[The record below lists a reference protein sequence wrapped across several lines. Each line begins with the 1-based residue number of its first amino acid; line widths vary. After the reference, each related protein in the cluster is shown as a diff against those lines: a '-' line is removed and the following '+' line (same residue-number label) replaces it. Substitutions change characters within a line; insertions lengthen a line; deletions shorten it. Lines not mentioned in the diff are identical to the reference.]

1 MKKKEDG
8 EKDEFQGCK
17 CRAYGMNGVRKQ
29 TNSSHDSK
37 RRSIIKKVDDGKRI
51 GRRVNQNSHHPEELR
66 QRRQGKGS
74 PCWVY
79 SAINPFLPAHI
90 RIRGTD

>member
-1 MKKKEDG
+1 MKKKEDE

-17 CRAYGMNGVRKQ
+17 CRAYGMNGVEKQ
-29 TNSSHDSK
+29 TNSSHVSK
-37 RRSIIKKVDDGKRI
+37 RCSIMKKMDDEKRI
-51 GRRVNQNSHHPEELR
+51 GRRVNQNSRHPEELI

-74 PCWVY
+74 PCWVC

-90 RIRGTD
+90 RDKGN

>member
-1 MKKKEDG
+1 MKENEDG
-8 EKDEFQGCK
+8 EKDEFQGYK

-37 RRSIIKKVDDGKRI
+37 RHSIITKMDDGKGI
-51 GRRVNQNSHHPEELR
+51 GRRVNQNSHHLEELR

-74 PCWVY
+74 PCWDC
-79 SAINPFLPAHI
+79 SFINPFLPAHI
-90 RIRGTD
+90 RDKGN

>member
-1 MKKKEDG
+1 
-8 EKDEFQGCK
+8 
-17 CRAYGMNGVRKQ
+17 MNGVGKQ

-37 RRSIIKKVDDGKRI
+37 RRSIIKKMDDGKGI
-51 GRRVNQNSHHPEELR
+51 GRRVNQNSHYLEELR

-74 PCWVY
+74 PCWDC

-90 RIRGTD
+90 RDKGN